1 MPIPTAQDHLLGEI
15 DDLHAGI
22 LVSLRV
28 WMRAGPDRDTKRIRE
43 GLQDYVDKVVAF
55 TNGGDQ

>member
-1 MPIPTAQDHLLGEI
+1 MIPTAQDHALGEI

-28 WMRAGPDRDTKRIRE
+28 WMRAGPDRDAKRIRA
-43 GLQDYVDKVVAF
+43 GLQDYVDRVTAF
-55 TNGGDQ
+55 VNGGDQ